1 MADGAQN
8 FPMTENLFWRNEETG
23 TEMRMAEEISLRSD
37 AIGHRP
43 LRGRCPKRR
52 KEAVEAEKGTDVKQ
66 Q

>member
-1 MADGAQN
+1 
-8 FPMTENLFWRNEETG
+8 
-23 TEMRMAEEISLRSD
+23 MRMAEEISLRSD
-37 AIGHRP
+37 AIGHRL